1 MKPSFLFSAV
11 TIIAF
16 FVFNLPLTAYTQ
28 AQNEFLIASWN
39 LLNFGQSRADVAEN
53 LQVMAQIMTGSN
65 YPEVGR
71 DYDLIFVQELKS
83 SGIAFDNLCNDY
95 LSELDYSCLKTPQL
109 SGTGSNSE
117 SYGVIFKNSI
127 KVTIEDT
134 SNEAVSHNIPQ
145 GEDTTAGEMVRPPMK
160 VTVTLAEGSE
170 FVVYNN
176 HIKPGD
182 PETANE
188 LSVLQNAINNYH
200 GVSTEDRIIVLGDLN
215 ADGKPL
221 YHPDGTRCG
230 SQYLVGGFENHAG
243 LFDSPN
249 WYRIFSNSNYT
260 NFASNPCAY
269 DKIIPNQNMA
279 LLFTGDYGIV
289 GTLPDGTSFGR
300 YPDPGF
306 MAGGKHIS
314 DHKLIWA
321 EFYYILPSV
330 GGEKTEDEADN
341 DIDDGTTGGNDLA
354 DAENEGGGCLIA
366 TATFGSEL
374 APQVQ
379 FLRKIRDNTVLSTA
393 SGTSFMTTFNSL
405 YYSFSPTIADLERQN
420 PVLKEAVKITITPLL
435 STLSILNYVDIDS
448 ESEMLG
454 YGISIILLNIGMYL
468 VVPTVVIAKIAKLFK
483 NKIIHQKNTFSL

>member
-1 MKPSFLFSAV
+1 MKPILLFSSV
-11 TIIAF
+11 IIVAF
-16 FVFNLPLTAYTQ
+16 FVFNLPFTVFAQT
-28 AQNEFLIASWN
+28 QNEFLIASWN
-39 LLNFGQSRADVAEN
+39 LLNFGQSRADAAEN

-83 SGIAFDNLCNDY
+83 NGIAFDNLCNDY
-95 LSELDYSCLKTPQL
+95 LSELEYSCLKTPQL

-127 KVTIEDT
+127 EVTIEDT
-134 SNEAVSHNIPQ
+134 NNESVSPNISQ
-145 GEDTTAGEMVRPPMK
+145 GENTSAGEMVRPPMK
-160 VTVTLAEGSE
+160 ATVTLPNGLK

-188 LSVLQNAINNYH
+188 LSALQNTINNYH
-200 GVSTEDRIIVLGDLN
+200 GVSTEDRIIVVGDLN

-230 SQYLVGGFENHAG
+230 SQYLVGGFENHPG

-249 WYRIFSNSNYT
+249 WQRIFSNSNYT

-279 LLFTGDYGIV
+279 LLFTGDYGII
-289 GTLPDGTSFGR
+289 GTLPDGTLFGR
-300 YPDPGF
+300 YPDSGF
-306 MAGGKHIS
+306 TAGGKYIS

-330 GGEKTEDEADN
+330 FSPPTEDETDD
-341 DIDDGTTGGNDLA
+341 DIGNGTTGGNEFV

-374 APQVQ
+374 TPQVQ
-379 FLRKIRDNTVLSTA
+379 FLREIRDNTVLTTQF
-393 SGTSFMTTFNSL
+393 GTSFMTAFNSF
-405 YYSFSPTIADLERQN
+405 YYSFSPAVADLERQN
-420 PVLKEAVKITITPLL
+420 PIFKETVKVAIIPLL
-435 STLSILNYVDIDS
+435 SSLSLLQYVDIDS
-448 ESEMLG
+448 EAEMLG
-454 YGISIILLNIGMYL
+454 YGISIILLNVGMYFAAPAIL
-468 VVPTVVIAKIAKLFK
+468 ILKLRPILQTK
-483 NKIIHQKNTFSL
+483 RN

>member
-1 MKPSFLFSAV
+1 MKSILLFSSV
-11 TIIAF
+11 IIVAF
-16 FVFNLPLTAYTQ
+16 FVFNLPFTVFAQT
-28 AQNEFLIASWN
+28 QNEFLIASWN
-39 LLNFGQSRADVAEN
+39 LLNFGQSRADAAEN
-53 LQVMAQIMTGSN
+53 LQVMAQIMIGSN
-65 YPEVGR
+65 YPEVGK

-83 SGIAFDNLCNDY
+83 NGIAFDNLCSDY
-95 LSELDYSCLKTPQL
+95 LVELEYSCLKTPQL
-109 SGTGSNSE
+109 SGAGSNSE

-127 KVTIEDT
+127 EVTIEDT
-134 SNEAVSHNIPQ
+134 NNESVSPNIPQ
-145 GEDTTAGEMVRPPMK
+145 GENTTAGEMVRPPMK
-160 VTVTLAEGSE
+160 ATVTLPNGLK

-188 LSVLQNAINNYH
+188 LSALQNAINNYH

-230 SQYLVGGFENHAG
+230 SQYLVGGFENHPS

-249 WYRIFSNSNYT
+249 WQRIFSNSNYT

-279 LLFTGDYGIV
+279 LLFTGDYGII
-289 GTLPDGTSFGR
+289 GTLPDGTLFGR

-306 MAGGKHIS
+306 TAGGKYIS

-330 GGEKTEDEADN
+330 FSPPTEDETDD
-341 DIDDGTTGGNDLA
+341 DIGDGTTGGNEFV
-354 DAENEGGGCLIA
+354 DAENAGGGCLIA

-379 FLRKIRDNTVLSTA
+379 FLREIRDNTVLTTQ
-393 SGTSFMTTFNSL
+393 SGTSFMTAFNSF
-405 YYSFSPTIADLERQN
+405 YYSFSPAVADLERQN
-420 PVLKEAVKITITPLL
+420 PTFKETVKVAIIPLL
-435 STLSILNYVDIDS
+435 SSLSLLQYVDIDS
-448 ESEMLG
+448 EAEMLG
-454 YGISIILLNIGMYL
+454 YGISIILLNVGMYFAAPAIL
-468 VVPTVVIAKIAKLFK
+468 ILKLRPILQTK
-483 NKIIHQKNTFSL
+483 RN